1 MTDRFHTIMQTLYVM
16 YIFFTNI
23 INKLEN
29 MQVIY
34 FNYAN
39 PQHVKHFFTY
49 YVLLVNE
56 CKFIMKKYFNTMLI
70 NCFN

>member
-1 MTDRFHTIMQTLYVM
+1 
-16 YIFFTNI
+16 
-23 INKLEN
+23 